1 MKLNELKQIIR
12 EEISNILNKSKK
24 FKDLE
29 VGDKFLRFGENGQLW
44 EKINK
49 RQAKFIAN
57 VNKKTAPYMEKPGS
71 LNVFPPTMDVT
82 IYNQ

>member
-1 MKLNELKQIIR
+1 MKKSELKQLIR

-24 FKDLE
+24 FRDLE

-44 EKINK
+44 GKINK
-49 RQAKFIAN
+49 TQAKFIAN
-57 VNKKTAPYMEKPGS
+57 VGKKTAPYTKNPGS

>member
-1 MKLNELKQIIR
+1 MKKSELKQLIR

-24 FKDLE
+24 FRDLE

-49 RQAKFIAN
+49 TQAKFITN
-57 VNKKTAPYMEKPGS
+57 VGEKTAPYTKNPGS